1 LTGERESYFVNYSE
15 NISELAETIQRG
27 WYYYGQKLLT
37 EDRKRGTDPLV
48 VQSLSKFIFCIQN
61 HDQIGNRAMGDR
73 LNHKIPLNEFKA
85 ASALLLTVPS
95 TPLLFMGQE
104 WASSSPFQFFTD
116 HHKDLGKLV
125 TEGRRREFQAFSAF
139 SDHARLEEIPDPQA
153 LETFMNSKLKWEER
167 TQSNSAHSQVF
178 QFYRKLIALRKLEP
192 ALRTADRTN
201 CIISILDNNTLQL
214 VRKPPITGAFS
225 TESVIISIVHMKHQV
240 GDGTVMSFLVFT
252 DPNEQW
258 LREKKFEIVL
268 TSEDENMSMKPKLI
282 KENDGY
288 HKIEFI
294 CASAIILKEIKS

>member
-1 LTGERESYFVNYSE
+1 
-15 NISELAETIQRG
+15 
-27 WYYYGQKLLT
+27 
-37 EDRKRGTDPLV
+37 
-48 VQSLSKFIFCIQN
+48 
-61 HDQIGNRAMGDR
+61 MGDR
-73 LNHKIPLNEFKA
+73 LNHKVPFNEFKA

-104 WASSSPFQFFTD
+104 WACSSPFQFFTD

-167 TQSNSAHSQVF
+167 TQSNSTHSQIF

-214 VRKPPITGAFS
+214 VRKPPITGDFS
-225 TESVIISIVHMKHQV
+225 TDSVIISIVHMKHQV
-240 GDGTVMSFLVFT
+240 GDGTVMSFLVFA
-252 DPNEQW
+252 DPNELW

-268 TSEDENMSMKPKLI
+268 TSEDEKMSMKPKLI
-282 KENDGY
+282 KENGGY
-288 HKIEFI
+288 YKVEFV
-294 CASAIILKEIKS
+294 CASAIILKEIKI